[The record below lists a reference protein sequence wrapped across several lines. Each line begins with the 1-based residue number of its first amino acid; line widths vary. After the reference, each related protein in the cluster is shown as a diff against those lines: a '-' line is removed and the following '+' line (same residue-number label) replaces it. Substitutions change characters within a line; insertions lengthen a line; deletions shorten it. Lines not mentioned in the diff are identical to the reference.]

1 MTNTPIIR
9 QIPTD
14 LVHQFLPLCRQYIEA
29 ALVYTDLSFDQAKV
43 FLSNGTW
50 MLLIAID
57 DEQNITGAYT
67 LAFAN
72 SPNHRTATI
81 VTAGGLGLGS
91 PPAFD
96 QACEIARNHGA
107 TRVHVNHGATRV
119 HVLARQSAARLYKRL
134 GLVEKSVLME
144 KNLCQDL

>member
-9 QIPTD
+9 QIPAD

-107 TRVHVNHGATRV
+107 TRVHV
-119 HVLARQSAARLYKRL
+119 LARQSAARLYKRL

>member
-1 MTNTPIIR
+1 MTNTPLIR
-9 QIPTD
+9 QIPTE
-14 LVHQFLPLCRQYIEA
+14 LVHQFLPLCRKYIEA
-29 ALVYTDLSFDQAKV
+29 ALVYTDLTYEQAKV

-50 MLLIAID
+50 MLLIATD

-67 LAFAN
+67 MAFAN

-81 VTAGGLGLGS
+81 VTAGGFGLGS

-96 QACEIARNHGA
+96 QACVIAKDHGA
-107 TRVHVNHGATRV
+107 TRVQ
-119 HVLARQSAARLYKRL
+119 VLARQSAARLYKRL

-144 KNLCQDL
+144 KSLCQDL

>member
-14 LVHQFLPLCRQYIEA
+14 LVHQFLPFCRQYIEA

-50 MLLIAID
+50 MLLIATD
-57 DEQNITGAYT
+57 DEDNITGAYT

-107 TRVHVNHGATRV
+107 TRVHV
-119 HVLARQSAARLYKRL
+119 LARQSAARLYKRL

>member
-1 MTNTPIIR
+1 MTNTPTIR
-9 QIPTD
+9 QIPTE
-14 LVHQFLPLCRQYIEA
+14 LVHQFLPFCRQYIEA
-29 ALVYTDLSFDQAKV
+29 ALVFCDVTYEQAKV

-50 MLLIAID
+50 MLLIATD

-67 LAFAN
+67 LAFSN

-96 QACEIARNHGA
+96 QACVIARE
-107 TRVHVNHGATRV
+107 HGATRV

-144 KNLCQDL
+144 KVLCQDL

>member
-107 TRVHVNHGATRV
+107 TRVHV
-119 HVLARQSAARLYKRL
+119 LARQSAARLYKRL

>member
-9 QIPTD
+9 QIPAD

-29 ALVYTDLSFDQAKV
+29 ALVYTDLSFDQA
-43 FLSNGTW
+43 
-50 MLLIAID
+50 
-57 DEQNITGAYT
+57 
-67 LAFAN
+67 
-72 SPNHRTATI
+72 
-81 VTAGGLGLGS
+81 
-91 PPAFD
+91 
-96 QACEIARNHGA
+96 CEIAR
-107 TRVHVNHGATRV
+107 NHGATRV

>member
-50 MLLIAID
+50 MLLIATD

-107 TRVHVNHGATRV
+107 TRVHV
-119 HVLARQSAARLYKRL
+119 LARQSAARLYKRL

>member
-50 MLLIAID
+50 MLLIATD
-57 DEQNITGAYT
+57 GEDNITGAYT

-107 TRVHVNHGATRV
+107 TRVHV
-119 HVLARQSAARLYKRL
+119 LARQSAARLYKRL